1 MLVVMRQDATADEI
15 REVVTAIEARGLQAH
30 PIPGAQR
37 VAIGITGNKGA
48 VEAPVFD
55 LEAMAPGQVVAG
67 PAVLE
72 TATTTV
78 LLHPADRAT
87 VTPLGWLDVAV
98 G

>member
-1 MLVVMRQDATADEI
+1 
-15 REVVTAIEARGLQAH
+15 
-30 PIPGAQR
+30 
-37 VAIGITGNKGA
+37 

-55 LEAMAPGQVVAG
+55 LEALAPGQAIAG

-78 LLHPADRAT
+78 LLHQADRAT
-87 VTPLGWLDVAV
+87 VTPLGWLDVTL